1 MKKQKT
7 KFVLAEATLDEVNKQ
22 LKINMFVIGLIV
34 LILALN
40 TVHFMQDY
48 SLFYGALVVIMI
60 FLLFVIIKSRKIL
73 EMRKKDLTRS
83 R

>member
-34 LILALN
+34 LILVLN
-40 TVHFMQDY
+40 IVHFLQDY
-48 SLFYGALVVIMI
+48 RPFYGTLVVVMI
-60 FLLFVIIKSRKIL
+60 FLLFIIIKSRKIL
-73 EMRKKDLTRS
+73 EMRKRALTKS
-83 R
+83 S